1 MLTPT
6 ATALQR
12 FQQHVVSQSKRNL
25 TTKNKNVS
33 KGLYNSIKGDVKQSA
48 NSIQILFTML
58 DYGFYQDRGVK
69 GVKSGRSL
77 SGFKFGTKTG
87 EKGGLTEGI
96 YKWVKARNIQFRE
109 RRPDG
114 TSTGKFLSS
123 RQTANLITRSIW
135 NKGIKPTEFFSKPFE
150 AAYKNLP
157 SELVETYGLEAE
169 ALFDQILTQNFKKK

>member
-6 ATALQR
+6 ATALDR
-12 FQQHVVSQSKRNL
+12 FQKHVVSQSKRNL
-25 TTKNKNVS
+25 TTKNKNVT
-33 KGLYNSIKGDVKQSA
+33 KALYNSIKGDVKQSP

-69 GVKSGRSL
+69 GTRSGRSL
-77 SGFKFGTKTG
+77 SGFKFGSGTG

-96 YKWVKARNIQFRE
+96 YRWVKARKIQFRE

-123 RQTANLITRSIW
+123 RQTANLITRKIW
-135 NKGIKPTEFFSKPFE
+135 IKGIEPTEFFSKPFD

-157 SELVETYGLEAE
+157 NEVVETYGLEAE
-169 ALFDQILTQNFKKK
+169 RLFDQIVMQNLKKK

>member
-12 FQQHVVSQSKRNL
+12 FQQHVVTQSKRNL

-33 KGLYNSIKGDVKQSA
+33 KGLYNSIKGDVKQSP
-48 NSIQILFTML
+48 NSIQVLFTML

-77 SGFKFGTKTG
+77 SGFKYTNKMPPAKAFD
-87 EKGGLTEGI
+87 
-96 YKWVKARNIQFRE
+96 KWNIKRGFAPRDRN
-109 RRPDG
+109 
-114 TSTGKFLSS
+114 GKFQS
-123 RQTANLITRSIW
+123 RKSLNFAMARHVYNY
-135 NKGIKPTEFFSKPFE
+135 GIKPTEFFSKPFE

-157 SELVETYGLEAE
+157 NELVETYGLEVE
-169 ALFDQILTQNFKKK
+169 ALFDQILTQNFKTK

>member
-33 KGLYNSIKGDVKQSA
+33 KGLYNSIKGDVKESA

-77 SGFKFGTKTG
+77 SGFKFGTGSGKQ
-87 EKGGLTEGI
+87 GGLSEGI
-96 YKWVKARNIQFRE
+96 YKWVKARKIQFKDRK
-109 RRPDG
+109 
-114 TSTGKFLSS
+114 TGRFMSS
-123 RQTANLITRSIW
+123 QQ
-135 NKGIKPTEFFSKPFE
+135 FE

-157 SELVETYGLEAE
+157 SKLVETYGLEAE
-169 ALFDQILTQNFKKK
+169 RLFDQIMIQNFKRK

>member
-12 FQQHVVSQSKRNL
+12 FQQHVVTQSKRNL

-77 SGFKFGTKTG
+77 SGFKFGTGSGKQ
-87 EKGGLTEGI
+87 GGLSEGI
-96 YKWVKARNIQFRE
+96 FKWVKARRIQFKDRK
-109 RRPDG
+109 
-114 TSTGKFLSS
+114 TGRFLSS
-123 RQTANLITRSIW
+123 QQTANLITRSVW

-150 AAYKNLP
+150 TAYKNLP
-157 SELVETYGLEAE
+157 SELVETYGLEVE
-169 ALFDQILTQNFKKK
+169 SLFDQILTQNLKKK

>member
-33 KGLYNSIKGDVKQSA
+33 KGLYNSIKGDVKESA

-77 SGFKFGTKTG
+77 SGFKFGTGSGKQ
-87 EKGGLTEGI
+87 GGLSEGI
-96 YKWVKARNIQFRE
+96 YKWVKARKIQFKDRK
-109 RRPDG
+109 
-114 TSTGKFLSS
+114 TGRFLSS
-123 RQTANLITRSIW
+123 QQTANLITRSIW

-169 ALFDQILTQNFKKK
+169 RLFAQILTQNFKK

>member
-25 TTKNKNVS
+25 TSKNKNVS
-33 KGLYNSIKGDVKQSA
+33 KNLYNSIKGDVKQSA

-77 SGFKFGTKTG
+77 SGFKFGTGSGKQ
-87 EKGGLTEGI
+87 GGLSEGI
-96 YKWVKARNIQFRE
+96 YKWVKARKIQFKDRK
-109 RRPDG
+109 
-114 TSTGKFLSS
+114 TGRFMSS
-123 RQTANLITRSIW
+123 QQTANLITRSIW
-135 NKGIKPTEFFSKPFE
+135 NKGIKPTEFFSKPFDQ
-150 AAYKNLP
+150 AFKNLP
-157 SELVETYGLEAE
+157 NEVVQSYGLEAE
-169 ALFDQILTQNFKKK
+169 ALFDQILTQNLKKK

>member
-33 KGLYNSIKGDVKQSA
+33 KGLYNSIKGDVKESA

-77 SGFKFGTKTG
+77 SGFKFGTGSGKQ
-87 EKGGLTEGI
+87 GGLSEGI
-96 YKWVKARNIQFRE
+96 YKWVKARKIQFKDRK
-109 RRPDG
+109 
-114 TSTGKFLSS
+114 TGRFMSS
-123 RQTANLITRSIW
+123 QQTANLITRSIW

-157 SELVETYGLEAE
+157 SKLVETYGLEAE
-169 ALFDQILTQNFKKK
+169 RLFDQIMIQNFKRK

>member
-6 ATALQR
+6 STALQR

-33 KGLYNSIKGDVKQSA
+33 KGLYNSIKGDVKESA

-77 SGFKFGTKTG
+77 SGFKFGTGSGKQ
-87 EKGGLTEGI
+87 GGLSEGI
-96 YKWVKARNIQFRE
+96 YKWVKARKIQFKDRK
-109 RRPDG
+109 
-114 TSTGKFLSS
+114 TGRFLSS
-123 RQTANLITRSIW
+123 QQTANLITRSIW

-169 ALFDQILTQNFKKK
+169 RLFDQIMIQNFKRK

>member
-1 MLTPT
+1 MLSPT

-33 KGLYNSIKGDVKQSA
+33 KVLYNSIKGDVKESP

-58 DYGFYQDRGVK
+58 DYGYFQDRGVK

-77 SGFKFGTKTG
+77 SGFKFGTGTG
-87 EKGGLTEGI
+87 KQGGLSDGI
-96 YKWVKARNIQFRE
+96 YKWVKARKIQFKDRK
-109 RRPDG
+109 
-114 TSTGKFLSS
+114 TGRFMSS
-123 RQTANLITRSIW
+123 QQTANLITRSIW

-150 AAYKNLP
+150 SAYKNLP
-157 SELVETYGLEAE
+157 NELVETYGLEAE
-169 ALFDQILTQNFKKK
+169 RLFDQIMIQNFKRK

>member
-12 FQQHVVSQSKRNL
+12 FQQHVVTQSKRNL
-25 TTKNKNVS
+25 TIKNKNVS
-33 KGLYNSIKGDVKQSA
+33 KGLYNSIKGDVKESP

-77 SGFKFGTKTG
+77 SGFKFGTGSGKQ
-87 EKGGLTEGI
+87 GGLSEGI
-96 YKWVKARNIQFRE
+96 YKWVKARKIQFKDRK
-109 RRPDG
+109 
-114 TSTGKFLSS
+114 TGRFMSS
-123 RQTANLITRSIW
+123 QQTANLITRSIW

-169 ALFDQILTQNFKKK
+169 RLFDQIMIQNFKRK

>member
-6 ATALQR
+6 STALQR

-33 KGLYNSIKGDVKQSA
+33 KGLYNSIKGDVKESA

-77 SGFKFGTKTG
+77 SGFKFGTGSGKQ
-87 EKGGLTEGI
+87 GGLSEGI
-96 YKWVKARNIQFRE
+96 FKWVKARKIQFKDRK
-109 RRPDG
+109 
-114 TSTGKFLSS
+114 TGRFMSS
-123 RQTANLITRSIW
+123 QQTANLITRSIW

-157 SELVETYGLEAE
+157 SELVETYGLEVE
-169 ALFDQILTQNFKKK
+169 RLFDQIMIQNFKRK

>member
-1 MLTPT
+1 MLSPT

-33 KGLYNSIKGDVKQSA
+33 KALYNSIKGDVKESP

-58 DYGFYQDRGVK
+58 DYGYFQDRGVK

-77 SGFKFGTKTG
+77 SGFKFGTGTG
-87 EKGGLTEGI
+87 KQGGLTDGI
-96 YKWVKARNIQFRE
+96 YKWVKARKIQFKDRK
-109 RRPDG
+109 
-114 TSTGKFLSS
+114 TGRFLSS
-123 RQTANLITRSIW
+123 QQTANLITRSIW

-150 AAYKNLP
+150 SAYKNLP

-169 ALFDQILTQNFKKK
+169 RLFDQIMIQNFKRK

>member
-12 FQQHVVSQSKRNL
+12 FQHHVVSQSKRNL

-77 SGFKFGTKTG
+77 SGFKFGTGSGKQ
-87 EKGGLTEGI
+87 GGLSEGI
-96 YKWVKARNIQFRE
+96 FKWVKARRIQFKDRK
-109 RRPDG
+109 
-114 TSTGKFLSS
+114 TGRFLSS
-123 RQTANLITRSIW
+123 QQTANLITRSIW

-169 ALFDQILTQNFKKK
+169 ALFDQILTQNFRK

>member
-77 SGFKFGTKTG
+77 SGFKFGTGSGKQ
-87 EKGGLTEGI
+87 GGLSEGI
-96 YKWVKARNIQFRE
+96 YKWVKARKIQFKDRK
-109 RRPDG
+109 
-114 TSTGKFLSS
+114 TGRFMSS
-123 RQTANLITRSIW
+123 QQTANLITRSIW

-157 SELVETYGLEAE
+157 GELVETYGLEAE
-169 ALFDQILTQNFKKK
+169 RLFDQIMIQNFKRK